1 MTMQERELD
10 GMKVAVLVATNFE
23 QVEMTEP
30 RKALDDAGARTVLI
44 SPKQGEVQGMNH
56 DEKADTFKVD
66 QALSEADA
74 DDFDAVLLP
83 GGALNADALRMEQMA
98 RAFVRRIDETGKPI
112 AVICH
117 APWLLASAGLVHGRT
132 MTSYH
137 SIQDDLR
144 NAGAHWLDLPAVIDD
159 NWLSSRSPKDIP
171 VFNEAMLELFA
182 ACREAAVGVNEKRH
196 AA

>member
-1 MTMQERELD
+1 MQQERELD
-10 GMKVAVLVATNFE
+10 GMKVAVLVATDFE

-30 RKALDDAGARTVLI
+30 RKALDAAGAQTILM
-44 SPKQGEVQGMNH
+44 SPKPGEVQGVNH
-56 DEKADTFKVD
+56 DEKAGTFKVD
-66 QALSEADA
+66 RTLDEANP

-83 GGALNADALRMEQMA
+83 GGALNADALRMEQKA
-98 RAFVRRIDETGKPI
+98 REFVRRIDETGKPI

-144 NAGAHWLDLPAVIDD
+144 NAGAHWLDLPAVIDE

-171 VFNEAMLELFA
+171 TFNEAMIELFA
-182 ACREAAVGVNEKRH
+182 ACRDGAVGVSEKRH